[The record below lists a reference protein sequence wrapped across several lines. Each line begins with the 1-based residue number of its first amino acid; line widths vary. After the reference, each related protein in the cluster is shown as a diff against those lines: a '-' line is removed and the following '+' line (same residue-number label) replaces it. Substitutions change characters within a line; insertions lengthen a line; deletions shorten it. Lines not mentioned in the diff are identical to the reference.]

1 MISQKY
7 VTDISQVW
15 FDSIK
20 SQRCHSPPVKNIS
33 WLFCFTTNCC
43 SAHHNKQYFFAT
55 HYDRNSVH
63 SPSCTPFKVHGQ
75 KYLGSSHILWPTI
88 ASACYVTLK
97 LNSYNKFLSSNICLL
112 PLKSN
117 VRIYVI
123 DCRRFKSIV
132 NQNINSLLFDKIQ
145 FE

>member
-1 MISQKY
+1 MSFTSTK
-7 VTDISQVW
+7 
-15 FDSIK
+15 
-20 SQRCHSPPVKNIS
+20 RNIS
-33 WLFCFTTNCC
+33 CLFCFTTNCC

-63 SPSCTPFKVHGQ
+63 SVLSCTPFKVHGQ

-117 VRIYVI
+117 AAIYVI
-123 DCRRFKSIV
+123 DCGRLKTVV
-132 NQNINSLLFDKIQ
+132 NQNINSLLVDNIQ
-145 FE
+145 FEYPPNNFWEN